1 MLKVFSATNETVH
14 RLSVANGWNMANCSM
29 SYWRC
34 CRIQL
39 QLQLQLAERTL
50 LCAGHASVAFQLRSH
65 LRNAAG
71 GGVITTTMA
80 AGMTISYRTAGRSL
94 MSNND
99 FWYYER
105 TDGRTDG
112 HRLCGDALVCGRRW
126 PTTDTNPDTRRRQRR
141 VSQRDRCY
149 ALSMDELII
158 YNRSRQPSISES
170 VRENS

>member
-112 HRLCGDALVCGRRW
+112 RSPAVRWCIGLRPALANHRHKPRHASSTATCVATRPLLRALNGW
-126 PTTDTNPDTRRRQRR
+126 INN
-141 VSQRDRCY
+141 
-149 ALSMDELII
+149 L
-158 YNRSRQPSISES
+158 
-170 VRENS
+170 